1 MLNFGKFLT
10 AIFVCSFALISCN
23 DDDGDHLPPEETPQA
38 LALNAVGT
46 ATAQPVQ
53 DFSIAGTSFQVTGNA
68 FSMDFFD
75 NSTGEKLGTL
85 TDINVAA
92 ETFPDGS
99 MKGENFTIFT
109 FADDKGTLVMH
120 NFIDMQPVDEAT
132 LSASIKLNDARTNVV
147 GGTGIFEGAK
157 GGSTLNATL
166 DMTAFATGTVGFDCV
181 YNITLK

>member
-1 MLNFGKFLT
+1 MLNFSKFLT
-10 AIFVCSFALISCN
+10 AILVCSFTLISCS
-23 DDDGDHLPPEETPQA
+23 DDDGDYVPSEKNPQA
-38 LALNAVGT
+38 LSLNAVGI

-53 DFSIAGTSFQVTGNA
+53 DFSIAGTGFQVTGNA
-68 FSMDFFD
+68 FTMDFFD

-109 FADDKGTLVMH
+109 FAKDKGTLVMH
-120 NFIDMQPVDEAT
+120 NLIDMRPVDEGT
-132 LSASIKLNDARTNVV
+132 LSASIKLNDARTNLV
-147 GGTGIFEGAK
+147 GGTGIFEGSK
-157 GGSTLNATL
+157 GGSTLNAIL
-166 DMTAFATGTVGFDCV
+166 DMTAFANGTVGFDCV